1 MTINVGGKMV
11 KRSEEEVAEEKKEE
25 VKINPSDYWC
35 DIILEKTTREKAE
48 DRGLPTD
55 AFNVTYVVEGE
66 TRLDVT
72 RSEKMAN
79 VFDLYYDRYGKG
91 AIQKIDYGH
100 GTIRPNGVKK
110 IPQKK
115 GKKRKRVINLKNFL

>member
-1 MTINVGGKMV
+1 MTTTT
-11 KRSEEEVAEEKKEE
+11 EEKVVNEKKEE
-25 VKINPSDYWC
+25 VKFNPSDYWC
-35 DIILEKTTREKAE
+35 DVILEKTTPEKAE
-48 DRGLPTD
+48 DRSLPSD

-91 AIQKIDYGH
+91 AIQKIDYGY
-100 GTIRPNGVKK
+100 GTIRPNLWGVKAT
-110 IPQKK
+110 PPKK
-115 GKKRKRVINLKNFL
+115 GKKRK